1 MWCEVEKY
9 LNATLNE
16 MAEATRI
23 EDLCCTLYDM
33 LASVKSGD
41 ELQDEVQLKLLQF
54 YLNVHYLNGIAF

>member
-1 MWCEVEKY
+1 
-9 LNATLNE
+9 

-41 ELQDEVQLKLLQF
+41 ELQDEGTVE
-54 YLNVHYLNGIAF
+54 VIAVLS

>member
-1 MWCEVEKY
+1 M
-9 LNATLNE
+9 TLNE